1 MTFFS
6 PRVQSPPPALE
17 KKVHGIPK
25 PPVNQNIMS
34 SLDAILLTAFCYTL
48 ECEPRTD
55 VELTLPCSYYV
66 GSSSNVHLRVTQ
78 HFAGVGSKFTR
89 RFKPRRVHEL
99 DVQTRLTEAE
109 VLAFENE
116 TVLRLMEKMTRDH
129 PDVPDA
135 WRAVAGGSYCKL
147 DQQMPAELRRRLSRA
162 VSSTE
167 SSS

>member
-1 MTFFS
+1 MLLW
-6 PRVQSPPPALE
+6 QIA
-17 KKVHGIPK
+17 
-25 PPVNQNIMS
+25 IMS
-34 SLDAILLTAFCYTL
+34 SLDAIMLTAFCYTL

-78 HFAGVGSKFTR
+78 HFAGAGSRFTKL
-89 RFKPRRVHEL
+89 FKPRRVYEL

-116 TVLRLMEKMTRDH
+116 TVLRLMEKMMRDH
-129 PDVPDA
+129 PDIPDA

-147 DQQMPAELRRRLSRA
+147 NQQMPAELRRRLSRETTSGSES
-162 VSSTE
+162 VS
-167 SSS
+167 